1 MIALLDEEGNVGTIP
16 PEQMLNVVP
25 KENSGVMLGM
35 SSLTV
40 TQNSWLQLVS
50 KSVTVTQ

>member
-25 KENSGVMLGM
+25 KENSGVI
-35 SSLTV
+35 SVVTSTV
-40 TQNSWLQLVS
+40 KV
-50 KSVTVTQ
+50 VTTPHCPASGVNV